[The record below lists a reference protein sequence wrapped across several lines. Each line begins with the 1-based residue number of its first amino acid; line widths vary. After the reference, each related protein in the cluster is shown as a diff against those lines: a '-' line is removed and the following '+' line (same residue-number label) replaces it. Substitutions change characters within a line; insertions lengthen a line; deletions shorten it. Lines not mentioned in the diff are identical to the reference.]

1 MTLHTFGLIGLPV
14 CLVWSGWA
22 MYRTWQAMATNRWSK
37 VPCTVRRLEVV
48 PQSSPISDQ
57 EAFEIQGEYDY
68 QVAGRTYT
76 GGKVTNSH
84 TQFLS
89 RSEVDALVARLPK
102 DSVGFA
108 YHNPK
113 KPEQAVLL
121 QGSDMAAAKELFGAI
136 ACVGLAAFLLTR

>member
-1 MTLHTFGLIGLPV
+1 
-14 CLVWSGWA
+14 
-22 MYRTWQAMATNRWSK
+22 MATNRWSK
-37 VPCTVRRLEVV
+37 VPCTVTRLDVV
-48 PQSSPISDQ
+48 PQRSPISDQ
-57 EAFEIQGEYDY
+57 ESFEIQGEYAY

-89 RSEVDALVARLPK
+89 RGEVDALVARLPK
-102 DSVGFA
+102 GGVGFA
-108 YHNPK
+108 YYNPK

-121 QGSDMAAAKELFGAI
+121 QGSDMAAAKELLGAL